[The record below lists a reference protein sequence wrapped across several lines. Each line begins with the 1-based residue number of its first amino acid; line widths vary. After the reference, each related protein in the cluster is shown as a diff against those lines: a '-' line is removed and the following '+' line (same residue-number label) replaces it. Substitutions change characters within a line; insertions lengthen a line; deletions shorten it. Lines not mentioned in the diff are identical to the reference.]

1 MIKTDLYNTKGEK
14 VGKITLPEKIFG
26 LKPDNDLM
34 NQAVI
39 AQQSAARVKY
49 AHVKTRG
56 EVRGGGRKP
65 WAQKHTGQAR
75 HGSIRSPLW
84 RKGGVVFGPTPE
96 KTYAKKIGVKKRR
109 LALFMALSS
118 KLRDK
123 ELFILEDLKIPEA
136 KTKLMVEI
144 LAKLGLNK
152 KTLISLPE
160 KDKNIYLASR
170 NIPKA
175 KTILTNSLNVV
186 DLLSYKYLLM
196 PRKAVEVIE
205 KTFKR

>member
-1 MIKTDLYNTKGEK
+1 MLKTDLYNIKGEK

-26 LKPDNDLM
+26 LKPDNDLL
-34 NQAVI
+34 NQAVVS
-39 AQQSAARVKY
+39 QQSASRVKY
-49 AHVKTRG
+49 AHVKMRG

-84 RKGGVVFGPTPE
+84 RKGGVVFGPNPE
-96 KTYAKKIGVKKRR
+96 KNYTKRITVKKRR

-123 ELFILEDLKIPEA
+123 ELFIVDELKIPEPR
-136 KTKLMVEI
+136 TKLMIEI
-144 LAKLGLNK
+144 LGKFGLNK

-196 PRKAVEVIE
+196 PRKAIEVIE
-205 KTFKR
+205 TTFKR

>member
-1 MIKTDLYNTKGEK
+1 MRE
-14 VGKITLPEKIFG
+14 
-26 LKPDNDLM
+26 
-34 NQAVI
+34 AVV
-39 AQQSAARVKY
+39 AQQAMARVKY

-56 EVRGGGRKP
+56 EVRGGGKKP

-96 KTYAKKIGVKKRR
+96 KTYGKRISVKKRR

-123 ELFILEDLKIPEA
+123 ELFIVDDLKIPEA

-144 LAKLGLNK
+144 LKKLGLAK

-196 PRKAVEVIE
+196 PQKAIKVIE

>member
-109 LALFMALSS
+109 LALFMVLSS